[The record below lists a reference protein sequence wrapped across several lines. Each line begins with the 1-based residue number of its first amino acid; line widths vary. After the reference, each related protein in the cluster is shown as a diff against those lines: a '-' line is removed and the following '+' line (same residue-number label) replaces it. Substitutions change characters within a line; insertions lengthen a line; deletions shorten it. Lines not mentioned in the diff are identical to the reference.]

1 MAYSLKTQHVRL
13 IRAHE
18 RLRELYRESLNKR
31 RILTEENKGLKR
43 ELREARSELTSYERA
58 SYNTLGKLLSSVQY
72 AVNHLYEAGDKEAAE
87 KLSNWMEEMRNNLQP
102 VANVQHLIEQLQEWI
117 AVAESRSD
125 KSIAY
130 MKTRGLLDELAGLDG
145 E

>member
-1 MAYSLKTQHVRL
+1 
-13 IRAHE
+13 
-18 RLRELYRESLNKR
+18 
-31 RILTEENKGLKR
+31 
-43 ELREARSELTSYERA
+43 
-58 SYNTLGKLLSSVQY
+58 
-72 AVNHLYEAGDKEAAE
+72 
-87 KLSNWMEEMRNNLQP
+87 MRNNLQP